1 MEDEHPPDGMRS
13 ISGLSILV
21 VTFTVNSPRGPH
33 QPPVQWYLHWNIE
46 PTQMRKWPQFFAKAS
61 APARCIY
68 LCITSSSTGTG
79 CKGRGNAVALALSHG
94 SETTNAPLVM
104 MLMVVVVIL
113 YHAIF
118 HFLIIA
124 QFCTEFRLAKTG
136 RKAICAWRMTA
147 RNICNFILGL

>member
-1 MEDEHPPDGMRS
+1 
-13 ISGLSILV
+13 
-21 VTFTVNSPRGPH
+21 
-33 QPPVQWYLHWNIE
+33 
-46 PTQMRKWPQFFAKAS
+46 MRKWPQLLAKAS
-61 APARCIY
+61 ALARRIY
-68 LCITSSSTGTG
+68 LCITGTG
-79 CKGRGNAVALALSHG
+79 FRGRGNAVALALSHG
-94 SETTNAPLVM
+94 SEITNAPFVM

-124 QFCTEFRLAKTG
+124 QFYTEIRLAKTG

>member
-1 MEDEHPPDGMRS
+1 MEDEHLPDGIRS

-21 VTFTVNSPRGPH
+21 VTFTVNSPQGPH

-46 PTQMRKWPQFFAKAS
+46 PTQMRKWPQFLAKAS
-61 APARCIY
+61 ALARCIY
-68 LCITSSSTGTG
+68 LCITSSSTGT
-79 CKGRGNAVALALSHG
+79 CFKGRGNAVALALSHG
-94 SETTNAPLVM
+94 SETTNAPFVK

-124 QFCTEFRLAKTG
+124 QFYTEIRLAKTG

>member
-1 MEDEHPPDGMRS
+1 
-13 ISGLSILV
+13 
-21 VTFTVNSPRGPH
+21 
-33 QPPVQWYLHWNIE
+33 
-46 PTQMRKWPQFFAKAS
+46 MRKWPQLVAKAS
-61 APARCIY
+61 ALTRCIC
-68 LCITSSSTGTG
+68 LSITSSSTGTG
-79 CKGRGNAVALALSHG
+79 IKGRDNAVALALSHG
-94 SETTNAPLVM
+94 SEITNAPFV

-124 QFCTEFRLAKTG
+124 QFYTEIRLAKTG